1 MENLFWIGFVGA
13 ALAGGYA
20 LLQTKKV
27 LSFSE
32 GTSRMKQ
39 IAGAIRE
46 GANAYLHRQY
56 KTVLPVFAVI
66 FVILT
71 VMAFASGGKML
82 SKFTP
87 FAFLTGGIWSLLAG
101 FIGMKIATHA
111 NARTAQA
118 ASEGLNRGLRVAFSA
133 GSVMGFTVVALGIL
147 DITLWFVLLRYVF
160 GVTSDTMIGNIM
172 VMNGM
177 GASFMA
183 LFARVGGGIYTK
195 AADVGADLVGKVEKK
210 IPEDDPRNPATIA
223 DNVGANVGDVA
234 GMGADL
240 YESYVGSI
248 LATFALSA
256 IGGYGFAGMF
266 LPMMLAVT
274 GILCSIIGA
283 QLVRV
288 KENATQKTLLRTLR
302 TGTYTAAALS
312 AVLALPLT
320 YLTFH
325 GVEGSTVF
333 PGIAGTNWFGIYAAI
348 LSGLAAGC
356 MIGFFTEFFTSESY
370 RPTRNLAATSQTGYA
385 TIIIGGISLGMESAL
400 TSILIVCA
408 AVLVSYFA
416 AGGSTAIVDANGQF
430 LVTFNRGLYGIGIA
444 GVGMLSTLG
453 ITLATDAY
461 GPVADN
467 AGGIAQMA
475 GMDPVV
481 RERTDA
487 LDSLGNTTAA
497 TGKGFAIGSAS
508 LTSLALLVSYVNII
522 QDKTDAVLNFSIINP
537 TVLIGM
543 FIGAMLVFVFSAVT
557 MNGVERAAQ
566 KVVIEVRR
574 QFREIPGILEGT
586 ATPEYGKCVSIC
598 TKGALREMV
607 VPACM
612 AVIVPILAGLI
623 LGPTGVVGL
632 LAGVSV
638 AGFAV
643 SVFMSNA
650 GGAWDNAKKYIEEGH
665 FGGKGSKPHK
675 ASVVGDTIGDPFK
688 DTSGP
693 SLNIL
698 IKLCATVS
706 IVFSG
711 LIALIHLL

>member
-1 MENLFWIGFVGA
+1 METLFWIGFIGA
-13 ALAGGYA
+13 ALAGLYA

-32 GTSRMKQ
+32 GTDLMKK
-39 IAGAIRE
+39 IASAIRE
-46 GANAYLHRQY
+46 GANAYLRRQY
-56 KTVLPVFAVI
+56 KTVLPVFGVI
-66 FVILT
+66 FVVLM
-71 VMAFASGGKML
+71 VLAFATKGGLL
-82 SKFTP
+82 SHFTP
-87 FAFLTGGIWSLLAG
+87 FAFLTGGVWSLLAG

-111 NARTAQA
+111 NSRTAQA

-147 DITLWFVLLRYVF
+147 DVTLWYFLLYYVF
-160 GVTSDTMIGNIM
+160 GVRDAVQIGNIM

-223 DNVGANVGDVA
+223 DNVGDNVGDVA

-256 IGGYGFAGMF
+256 IGGYGFQGMF
-266 LPMMLAVT
+266 LPLMLAVS
-274 GILCSIIGA
+274 GIVCSIIGA

-302 TGTYTAAALS
+302 TGTYTAAILS
-312 AVLALPLT
+312 ALAALPLT
-320 YLTFH
+320 YFIFRN
-325 GVEGSTVF
+325 VEG
-333 PGIAGTNWFGIYAAI
+333 ANWLGIYFAI
-348 LSGLAAGC
+348 LSGLVAGC
-356 MIGFFTEFFTSESY
+356 LVGFFTEFFTSESY
-370 RPTRNLAATSQTGYA
+370 RPTRDLAATSQTGYA

-400 TSILIVCA
+400 TSILIVCT

-416 AGGSTAIVDANGQF
+416 VGGTTAIVDANGHF
-430 LVTFNRGLYGIGIA
+430 LQSFNRGLYGIGIA

-522 QDKTDAVLNFSIINP
+522 QEKTDAVLNFSIINP

-566 KVVIEVRR
+566 SVVIEVRR

-586 ATPEYGKCVSIC
+586 ATPEYAKCVSIC
-598 TKGALREMV
+598 TKGALKEMV
-607 VPACM
+607 VPAIM
-612 AVIVPILAGLI
+612 AVVVPIVAGLI